1 MLNKSVTSGT
11 VSRDCFVAQRG
22 DPSLGSNQSPLG
34 WRLSSDQVIDLRCKL
49 DISPGAI
56 CLEKGL
62 RPSQLEIPPWPSGEK
77 LSETLVMQN
86 SGWLSAEFWGSSFS
100 PGHFSC
106 MQIWLAA
113 TLGFRGPNCLWG
125 DGGSREIAAGL
136 HFIRGLVSRV
146 LKPTLFLAA
155 WLE

>member
-22 DPSLGSNQSPLG
+22 DPSLGSSQSPLG

-86 SGWLSAEFWGSSFS
+86 SG
-100 PGHFSC
+100 
-106 MQIWLAA
+106 
-113 TLGFRGPNCLWG
+113 
-125 DGGSREIAAGL
+125 
-136 HFIRGLVSRV
+136 
-146 LKPTLFLAA
+146 
-155 WLE
+155 